1 MAIAEFIV
9 SGTPISAQ
17 ASSRSKACWKADV
30 SNAAF
35 GAVADEHALV
45 ADSVRVT
52 IVYFYVSTDLDLD
65 NIIKPILD
73 ALIDVIYINDF
84 QVANI
89 AAAKRDLSG
98 RLFLEGVS
106 PEIIR
111 HLGATANEPRD
122 FVFVAVELG
131 NLTTLL

>member
-9 SGTPISAQ
+9 SGTPISMQ
-17 ASSRSKACWKADV
+17 ASARSKTRWKAEV
-30 SNAAF
+30 SAAAS
-35 GAVADEHALV
+35 GALPDEHALV

-73 ALIDVIYINDF
+73 ALIGVIYISDF
-84 QVANI
+84 QVTNI
-89 AAAKRDLSG
+89 SAAKRDRSG
-98 RLFLEGVS
+98 TLILEGAS
-106 PEIIR
+106 PAIIKE
-111 HLGATANEPRD
+111 LAATAGEPRD
-122 FVFVAVELG
+122 FVFVAVELV